1 MYVTVYSLTNVNSHG
16 EKNQQP
22 KPTIESNNEVYN
34 RHTNISKCGNNIE
47 QKIAVRYK
55 LKQSKDYNV
64 HGTN

>member
-34 RHTNISKCGNNIE
+34 CHTNISKCGNNIE
-47 QKIAVRYK
+47 QKIAEVK

-64 HGTN
+64 HSTN